1 MFIQYIIVLFI
12 IYNLDMVL
20 IVALSPFI
28 ILCVLMIKYKKPAYL
43 AAPVTLITAL
53 LMLSFIWE
61 MKTVYISASLI
72 KSLFVSLEILAIVF
86 FASLLINILL
96 HESISSILKRLIGSI
111 SHDRRI
117 QAILISWIFVSFIEG
132 ISGFGTP
139 TLLAAP
145 ILISFGFSPLVS
157 VTLSLLG
164 DGLATIFGAVGTP
177 ILYGIVQGA
186 GLTIS
191 DNTALISQIT
201 TISATIASIV
211 GWTIPIFIS
220 CMLVTMYKRPLRE
233 GLEILPYMIM
243 AWLCFFIPYLLSAIF
258 FGPELPSIIGAL
270 VGGIILVFLT
280 RKKVFVPKVPWRFPH
295 EASDHSFISL
305 NKSLKETDK
314 VFLPFMVVI
323 VVLIIMK
330 FVPEFSIGI
339 SSLLRTDVFYK
350 FSLSKSPV
358 IAFAIASLVSWF
370 YLTITK
376 KEITESLKMASQK
389 MLKVG
394 IALFSMVALAQLFI
408 YSGMNNIDFPSIP
421 LYLAGQFSQLGKIW
435 PIFAPIVGAFG
446 AFVAGSATV
455 SNLLFSSTHMEF
467 GMMFGLSAAL
477 ILALQTVG
485 ASLGNMVAIYNI
497 VVASSVI
504 KISEDQEGTII
515 KYNIVP
521 LIIILVLVGLIG
533 IIWQITS

>member
-1 MFIQYIIVLFI
+1 
-12 IYNLDMVL
+12 
-20 IVALSPFI
+20 
-28 ILCVLMIKYKKPAYL
+28 
-43 AAPVTLITAL
+43 
-53 LMLSFIWE
+53 
-61 MKTVYISASLI
+61 
-72 KSLFVSLEILAIVF
+72 
-86 FASLLINILL
+86 
-96 HESISSILKRLIGSI
+96 
-111 SHDRRI
+111 
-117 QAILISWIFVSFIEG
+117 
-132 ISGFGTP
+132 
-139 TLLAAP
+139 
-145 ILISFGFSPLVS
+145 
-157 VTLSLLG
+157 
-164 DGLATIFGAVGTP
+164 
-177 ILYGIVQGA
+177 
-186 GLTIS
+186 
-191 DNTALISQIT
+191 
-201 TISATIASIV
+201 
-211 GWTIPIFIS
+211 
-220 CMLVTMYKRPLRE
+220 
-233 GLEILPYMIM
+233 
-243 AWLCFFIPYLLSAIF
+243 
-258 FGPELPSIIGAL
+258 
-270 VGGIILVFLT
+270 
-280 RKKVFVPKVPWRFPH
+280 
-295 EASDHSFISL
+295 
-305 NKSLKETDK
+305 
-314 VFLPFMVVI
+314 
-323 VVLIIMK
+323 
-330 FVPEFSIGI
+330 
-339 SSLLRTDVFYK
+339 
-350 FSLSKSPV
+350 LSKSPV